1 MLFWSFFKSLAEK
14 SDQFPVKLGIELKNG
29 VKVEGY
35 LQQVDEQMNL
45 HLSDIQVMSV
55 GNSAE
60 KAIPHFA
67 GCDQT
72 FIRGNVIRYVH
83 MSKSEVDTEP
93 LTEACKKEARRGQQK

>member
-1 MLFWSFFKSLAEK
+1 M
-14 SDQFPVKLGIELKNG
+14 ELKNG

-45 HLSDIQVMSV
+45 HLSDISIVSV
-55 GNSAE
+55 GE
-60 KAIPHFA
+60 GQDKPIPHFA
-67 GCDQT
+67 GCDST

-93 LTEACKKEARRGQQK
+93 LTETCKKEARRS